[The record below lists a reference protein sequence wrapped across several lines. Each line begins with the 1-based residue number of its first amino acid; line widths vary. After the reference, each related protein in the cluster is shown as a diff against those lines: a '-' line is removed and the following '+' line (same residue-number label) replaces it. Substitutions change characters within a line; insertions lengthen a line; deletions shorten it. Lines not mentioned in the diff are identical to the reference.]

1 MKDRGWDQALY
12 LEVREF
18 ILDTVWCQLDSAHV
32 PSSTV
37 TTLRLRRG
45 PDGGW
50 LVLRVVG
57 KLYTWGLLYSAS
69 LGRDM
74 FRWEAIPAS
83 WSDDDP
89 PAPITPWYSA
99 KKLTAPSHSRVMSAQ
114 AAVRDLLA
122 VRADLDGDVM
132 AVYSRSFGDSG
143 PAHLRGQGWDALRF
157 DGRRVSPMRPCAKG
171 IVHPHHFDR
180 YGACRCA
187 CSASHHVPLL
197 EAWDF

>member
-1 MKDRGWDQALY
+1 MRNRGWDQALY

-18 ILDTVWCQLDSAHV
+18 ILDAVWCQLA
-32 PSSTV
+32 STLTPV
-37 TTLRLRRG
+37 AYRTVLSVRRG
-45 PDGGW
+45 PEGGW
-50 LVLRVVG
+50 LVLRVFG

-74 FRWEAIPAS
+74 FRWEATPAH
-83 WSDDDP
+83 WADDDP

-99 KKLTAPSHSRVMSAQ
+99 QRSTAPGHSRVAAAQ

-122 VRADLDGDVM
+122 DRADLDGDVM
-132 AVYSRSFGDSG
+132 AVYSRSYDNSDS
-143 PAHLRGQGWDALRF
+143 ASLRGPGWDALRF
-157 DGRRVSPMRPCAKG
+157 DGRRVSPLRPCLKG